1 MRTIAAISRRVLKWA
16 VITLGILCVVFL
28 LGGFLVVRTIVEPD
42 SAKFGTIADE
52 AKAAGR
58 TRQTLPAV
66 ARPCDEEPCNTR
78 S

>member
-1 MRTIAAISRRVLKWA
+1 MGRHH
-16 VITLGILCVVFL
+16 LGILCVVFL
-28 LGGFLVVRTIVEPD
+28 LGGFLVVRTIVGPD

-66 ARPCDEEPCNTR
+66 AKPCDEERPIAAISRAWTR
-78 S
+78 DCW